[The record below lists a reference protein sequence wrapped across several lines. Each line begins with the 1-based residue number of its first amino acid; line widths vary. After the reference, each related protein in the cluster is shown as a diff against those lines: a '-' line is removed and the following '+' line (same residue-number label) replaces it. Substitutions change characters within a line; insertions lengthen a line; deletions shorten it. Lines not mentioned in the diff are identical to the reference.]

1 MTPLTS
7 LSFKPVLL
15 LREFNTSAWS
25 PGEGERLDDGERQR
39 KRGKKREKIR
49 ETRREEGTWQVKAT
63 SGARCHSR
71 GGISHEAD
79 SEVALTAEEIERF
92 GVDG

>member
-1 MTPLTS
+1 ME
-7 LSFKPVLL
+7 
-15 LREFNTSAWS
+15 RG
-25 PGEGERLDDGERQR
+25 GEKEGRWG
-39 KRGKKREKIR
+39 KIR
-49 ETRREEGTWQVKAT
+49 ESRREEGTWQVKAT

-71 GGISHEAD
+71 GGISHGAD